1 MHELGQRALH
11 HMLCVK
17 IGTMRVFCKDLFYF
31 LGQPALQDV
40 TGIEEGVV
48 RACLEPSCDLGA
60 DL

>member
-1 MHELGQRALH
+1 
-11 HMLCVK
+11 MLRVK
-17 IGTMRVFCKDLFYF
+17 IGTMGVFCKDLFYF
-31 LGQPALQDV
+31 LGQPALQDI